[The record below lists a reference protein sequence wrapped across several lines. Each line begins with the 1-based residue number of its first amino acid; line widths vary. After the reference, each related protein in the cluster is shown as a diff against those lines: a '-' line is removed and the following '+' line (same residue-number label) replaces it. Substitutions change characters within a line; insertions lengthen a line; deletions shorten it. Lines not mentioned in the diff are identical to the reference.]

1 VERELKMKK
10 NIHLQIDEMVVDGVN
25 IENAETLGRIVE
37 AELARLIAA
46 NGLSIVQVKGLANQ
60 DKRIDSVKGGS
71 ITVSEGDRTLG
82 TNIASS
88 IYHTLNNS
96 G

>member
-1 VERELKMKK
+1 MARELKMKK
-10 NIHLQIDEMVVDGVN
+10 NIHLKIDEMVVDGVN
-25 IENAETLGRIVE
+25 IENAEAFGRIVE
-37 AELARLIAA
+37 AELARMIAA
-46 NGLSIVQVKGLANQ
+46 NGLSIKQGGDLTNQ
-60 DKRIDSVKGGS
+60 NKKIDSVDGGS

-88 IYHTLNNS
+88 IYRSLNNS